1 MMIPPKKNSTR
12 ATHFLS
18 FVLLRPIG
26 LCLSGL
32 GLLGTTAVQAQ
43 TNGVEASR
51 LLKAQGLSEV
61 QAPPEKAVASPS
73 PSPHSAIAPPES
85 MAPEALPPVA
95 SEPPVNQAPD
105 AIVFSDRSAG
115 CETTMSWGASVSP
128 LCQQKAVAPAPKTVS
143 RPETIGRA
151 TVESVAPD
159 PDVEASLSE
168 EAAPIVQWGPVSV
181 GRSGVQF
188 SAPAALKPYF
198 NSNIKFAKMPN
209 LNDLKMIFPLAIPSP
224 ITSLF
229 GWRTHPISGEQRM
242 HTGTD
247 IGAPMGTPVLAA
259 MTGRILLADFLGG
272 YGMAV
277 AIEHG
282 QGSQQTLYA
291 HLSELFVKP
300 GEVVPQGA
308 VIGRVGSTGNSTGP
322 HLHFELR
329 QQLPDGSWVAQDS
342 GHALEVAMGG
352 LVKALQVAKTPQ
364 VLAQAQAIDKTKAL
378 NPKDLNPNALT
389 ANTLT
394 SNTLTSNALTSNTLK
409 PNTLKPNT
417 LKPNAKSAQS
427 TGLRMQPS
435 SHPAVAR

>member
-1 MMIPPKKNSTR
+1 MMIPPKKNSVR
-12 ATHFLS
+12 ATQFL
-18 FVLLRPIG
+18 FFALIRPIG

-61 QAPPEKAVASPS
+61 QMPPEKGVASPTSS
-73 PSPHSAIAPPES
+73 PRSAIAPPES
-85 MAPEALPPVA
+85 MVPEALPPVA
-95 SEPPVNQAPD
+95 AEPPVSQAPVNQAPVSQAPD
-105 AIVFSDRSAG
+105 AIVFSDRTAG
-115 CETTMSWGASVSP
+115 CDTTMQWGTPVSP

-151 TVESVAPD
+151 TVESSGPD
-159 PDVEASLSE
+159 PDLEASASE
-168 EAAPIVQWGPVSV
+168 ETAPIVQWGPVSV

-198 NSNIKFAKMPN
+198 NSNIKFAKMPDM
-209 LNDLKMIFPLAIPSP
+209 NDLKMIFPLAIPFP

-291 HLSELFVKP
+291 HLSALFVKP
-300 GEVVPQGA
+300 GEMVQQGA

-342 GHALEVAMGG
+342 GRALELAMGG
-352 LVKALQVAKTPQ
+352 LVGALQVAKNPQ
-364 VLAQAQAIDKTKAL
+364 VLAQAIDKTK
-378 NPKDLNPNALT
+378 
-389 ANTLT
+389 
-394 SNTLTSNALTSNTLK
+394 TLK
-409 PNTLKPNT
+409 TKGLHSNNATNATNAPNIKPIAAN
-417 LKPNAKSAQS
+417 PAQS
-427 TGLRMQPS
+427 TRLKMQPS
-435 SHPAVAR
+435 TNPTLAR